1 MRSQLT
7 KFIVLLALMVCL
19 PLQGLAAVT
28 MSSCQTHNTKME
40 MHVAAGHA
48 DSMEHCEHHAAADHA
63 TKKAPCDK
71 CLSCYL
77 SVAQAIIPFHIA
89 FDLSTANPMV
99 DTLTLVT
106 LNTIPSS
113 HFHPPRTTLA

>member
-1 MRSQLT
+1 MYSQLT

-28 MSSCQTHNTKME
+28 MPSCQAHDTKME
-40 MHVAAGHA
+40 MHVATGHA
-48 DSMEHCEHHAAADHA
+48 DSMERCEHHAADHV
-63 TKKAPCDK
+63 TKKSPCDK

-77 SVAQAIIPFHIA
+77 SAAQAIIPFNIA
-89 FDLSTANPMV
+89 FDLSTANPMI

-106 LNTIPSS
+106 LNAVPSS

>member
-28 MSSCQTHNTKME
+28 MSSCQTHDVKME
-40 MHVAAGHA
+40 MHVVAGHA
-48 DSMEHCEHHAAADHA
+48 ESMEHCEHHAADHA
-63 TKKAPCDK
+63 SKKTACDK

-77 SVAQAIIPFHIA
+77 SVAQAIIPINVT
-89 FDLSTANPMV
+89 FDLSAANPMI

-106 LNTIPSS
+106 LNSIPSS

>member
-1 MRSQLT
+1 MRFKLT

-28 MSSCQTHNTKME
+28 MPSCQAHDTKTE
-40 MHVAAGHA
+40 MHLGTNHSDTMA
-48 DSMEHCEHHAAADHA
+48 HCEHHDSNHV

-77 SVAQAIIPFHIA
+77 SIAQAIIPVNIA
-89 FDLSTANPMV
+89 FDLSVANPMF
-99 DTLTLVT
+99 DAPILAS
-106 LNTIPSS
+106 LNSVPSS
-113 HFHPPRTTLA
+113 HFHPPRATLA